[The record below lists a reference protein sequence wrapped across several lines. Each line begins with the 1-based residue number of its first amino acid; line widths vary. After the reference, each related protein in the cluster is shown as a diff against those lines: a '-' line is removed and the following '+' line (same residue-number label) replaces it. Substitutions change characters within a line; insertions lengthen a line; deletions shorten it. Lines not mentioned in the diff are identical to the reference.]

1 MGSKKRGGKMQSNEF
16 YEKLEDGFLN
26 PDDFTSDYS
35 KSVSPTVEEMECP
48 TCSSKRLIPCMDGK
62 QQHCRDCGHIFTPK
76 LAQSEEVKK

>member
-35 KSVSPTVEEMECP
+35 KSVSPTVEETEQGW
-48 TCSSKRLIPCMDGK
+48 LAG
-62 QQHCRDCGHIFTPK
+62 TPGTRRTG
-76 LAQSEEVKK
+76 